1 MRRSLLIA
9 AVLLALPFAAN
20 AMQETTWSFENSNV
34 PGRWEIANLTSA
46 VPTTQ
51 GLRIQT
57 KVDGRM
63 MRLSEFTYPVEAA
76 ILVFDVSLP
85 SEGILLWHRRGS
97 PQDEMVELPFFV
109 TGVDHPELVRIA
121 LSEYPQWDPLADRIA
136 LVFKAGAD
144 ITLQQIQF
152 FHWNPVEKLFYALK
166 SFWHMDVIRPYSINF
181 VWGPRFAVNPI
192 MDATMFKSLPPRGTS
207 AEHVLLVLLGL
218 AAIVIFAI
226 WKLQPGPSFAKAT
239 EGRRGV
245 PATGLFTGLFSK
257 IAQNPIR
264 TFLTLVVAVWIL
276 ILVRMDLELLAY
288 ALKDYRTYIS
298 ADEGERLFRERKN
311 FDEFAA
317 AAAPLISDRSR
328 YLFMSADRWPYFGAI
343 RYYTYPAI
351 PVDPTGSVADVDTV
365 VVFDR
370 PDIVVNDRDE
380 LTHEGTVLSPPGDVL
395 LRFDDASY
403 VFRIR

>member
-9 AVLLALPFAAN
+9 AILFLLPVAAS

-57 KVDGRM
+57 EADGRM
-63 MRLSEFTYPVEAA
+63 MRLSEFTYPVEAV
-76 ILVFDVSLP
+76 ILAFDVSLP
-85 SEGILLWHRRGS
+85 SEGTLLWHRRGT
-97 PQDEMVELPFFV
+97 PEDEMVELPFVV
-109 TGVDHPELVRIA
+109 TGVDNPELVRIA
-121 LSEYPQWDPLADRIA
+121 LTEYPQWDPLADRIA

-144 ITLQQIQF
+144 VTLRQIQF
-152 FHWNPVEKLFYALK
+152 FRWNPVEKFFYAVR

-192 MDATMFKSLPPRGTS
+192 MDATMWKTLPPRGTS
-207 AEHVLLVLLGL
+207 AEHVFLVLLGV
-218 AAIVIFAI
+218 AAIVIFVI
-226 WKLQPGPSFAKAT
+226 WKLRPGRGACLGEAP
-239 EGRRGV
+239 RRRV
-245 PATGLFTGLFSK
+245 PVAGWLSRIGTRPL
-257 IAQNPIR
+257 R
-264 TFLTLVVAVWIL
+264 TFLALVAAVWIL
-276 ILVRMDLELLAY
+276 ILVRMDLELLSY
-288 ALKDYRTYIS
+288 ALKDYRTSIS
-298 ADEGERLFRERKN
+298 ADAGERIFRERKN
-311 FDEFAA
+311 FDAFAA

-328 YLFMSADRWPYFGAI
+328 YLFMSGDRWPYFGAI

-351 PVDPTGSVADVDTV
+351 PVDPAGSVADIDTV
-365 VVFDR
+365 VIFDR
-370 PDIVVNDRDE
+370 PDIMMNERGE
-380 LTHEGTVLSPPGDVL
+380 LTHEDTVLSPPGDVL